1 MLECDPTIQAPVRLF
16 LFADSY
22 SNSFYRLL
30 SYGIHTFLLDAA
42 NLPPLLRSVRGAL
55 FPNNTAANNRKPVL
69 VPPSSEAELRVLK
82 RRCASSLWGLVPR
95 GVGSVF
101 FAGGGGHGSHGVVGR
116 LLLLPPRLRR
126 VKAIPRASPHAS
138 PDLKVQESGREQG
151 SAPLSKLRADDD
163 RDSSMSAAKARGGLG
178 HMEKEGKE
186 EPGET
191 AALAGSS
198 GSGSGR
204 SGRSA
209 PAPSPPS
216 PPPPPPFSSN
226 LNDDKGRGRGRG
238 AADLTVANTGNASAG
253 KASGAGGQEEDEEAE
268 MILDEIEH
276 SVLDVFSD
284 AYCNK
289 HLVYAML
296 ELVLVRLVPEL
307 TEKGVVELLEE
318 RIPLSPPPPPPPA
331 GAGVGV
337 DGL

>member
-1 MLECDPTIQAPVRLF
+1 MT
-16 LFADSY
+16 
-22 SNSFYRLL
+22 LL
-30 SYGIHTFLLDAA
+30 SYGIHTFVLDAA

-69 VPPSSEAELRVLK
+69 VPPSSDAELRALK

-101 FAGGGGHGSHGVVGR
+101 FAAGGGGCGGHGSHGVVGR
-116 LLLLPPRLRR
+116 LLLLLLPPRLRR
-126 VKAIPRASPHAS
+126 VKAVPRASPPAS
-138 PDLKVQESGREQG
+138 PDLKVQESGKEQG
-151 SAPLSKLRADDD
+151 SAPLSKLRADNG
-163 RDSSMSAAKARGGLG
+163 RDNSMSAAKARGGLG

-191 AALAGSS
+191 AALAGSA

-216 PPPPPPFSSN
+216 PPSPPPPPPPPPPFSSSSSD
-226 LNDDKGRGRGRG
+226 LNDDKGRGRG
-238 AADLTVANTGNASAG
+238 AVDLIVANTGNASAG
-253 KASGAGGQEEDEEAE
+253 KASGAGGQEVDEEAK
-268 MILDEIEH
+268 MILDEIER

-289 HLVYAML
+289 HLVYSML

-307 TEKGVVELLEE
+307 TEKGVVELLGE
-318 RIPLSPPPPPPPA
+318 RIPLSPPPPA
-331 GAGVGV
+331 AAGVRV